1 LQEHARKCYPVSLY
15 LSNEIYGCLASPKQV
30 WADSD
35 RSIPSE
41 VTRPGAVTESAGL
54 PLVPTP
60 RALEELLSAPIPGS
74 FDTIAES
81 TTPRLGASATHEFEG
96 SVPLAIEGLCA
107 APVAFDCP
115 FELSEIGGTMDLEPT
130 LQDVGRM
137 SSPNLPTSQAVGATP
152 LHVKE
157 LDTPGE
163 TIDRHPYSLP
173 ELSCPNEYESLILP
187 DEHSVTDDTLLLRT
201 PYIIN
206 TKYMAIICTQCKH
219 AVAPDNASTHAH
231 QFHPSCKVPGSFVV
245 ELTNKY
251 PGLKSEKIHPGG
263 VVQPIF
269 GLALPMAQ
277 YLVCA
282 RCLRGYSNHASLR
295 NHVCDNPQKD
305 LEGRPPKFSSLVQT
319 FFRGPRLCYF
329 PITTPTSKAEEG
341 CVDDFALF
349 QSQYPQVDVIEDEI
363 AGPADYRELDQ
374 FLYKE
379 GWISHVTGYSR
390 SELSTLTCL
399 PQQDEA
405 LAPIKHEV
413 FLLMSRIQLVIGS
426 AGFHVRRLLG
436 RRPS

>member
-1 LQEHARKCYPVSLY
+1 VLY
-15 LSNEIYGCLASPKQV
+15 CKSDLST
-30 WADSD
+30 
-35 RSIPSE
+35 PSE
-41 VTRPGAVTESAGL
+41 VTRRGANYSFVVEESVGSSLASTPCASEEPL
-54 PLVPTP
+54 P
-60 RALEELLSAPIPGS
+60 APIPGS
-74 FDTIAES
+74 CNTVTEAN
-81 TTPRLGASATHEFEG
+81 TPSLGVSATHEFED
-96 SVPLAIEGLCA
+96 SVPLAVGGSCA
-107 APVAFDCP
+107 ASVVVDCP

-157 LDTPGE
+157 LDTLGE
-163 TIDRHPYSLP
+163 SIDRHPYSLP

-206 TKYMAIICTQCKH
+206 TKYMALICTQCKH
-219 AVAPDNASTHAH
+219 SVAPDNASTHAH
-231 QFHPSCKVPGSFVV
+231 QFHPSCKVACSFVA
-245 ELTNKY
+245 ELKNKY
-251 PGLKSEKIHPGG
+251 PWLKSEKIHPGG

-305 LEGRPPKFSSLVQT
+305 LEGRPPNFSSLVQT
-319 FFRGPRLCYF
+319 FFRGPKLCYF
-329 PITTPTSKAEEG
+329 PITTPTSKAEKK

-349 QSQYPQVDVIEDEI
+349 LSQYPQVDVIEDEI
-363 AGPADYRELDQ
+363 AEPADYRELDQ

-379 GWISHVTGYSR
+379 GWISHVAGYSR

-399 PQQDEA
+399 PQQDDA

-413 FLLMSRIQLVIGS
+413 FHLMSRIQLVIGS